1 MVRLSL
7 GLLPSLSGEPSR
19 SAVLRAPAD
28 RPRKTSTMLAEF
40 SQASASAY
48 EQALVRLGMLLGAE
62 SSKPPGQGRADAAWV
77 WPQMWVTLE
86 AKTEQDPGGMITM
99 ESIRQANTHLASLAG
114 DRDEAPPD
122 GSFSL
127 IISPRKVVDPDA
139 MQIAHE
145 DLYLVSPDVI
155 RYIAHDVVRLG

>member
-1 MVRLSL
+1 
-7 GLLPSLSGEPSR
+7 
-19 SAVLRAPAD
+19 
-28 RPRKTSTMLAEF
+28 
-40 SQASASAY
+40 
-48 EQALVRLGMLLGAE
+48 
-62 SSKPPGQGRADAAWV
+62 
-77 WPQMWVTLE
+77 
-86 AKTEQDPGGMITM
+86 MITM

-155 RYIAHDVVRLG
+155 RYIAHDVVRAWDELRCAVLGAGQDVQRAAVARALWQHRVLPTQIKDRLAGDSIRGL